1 MASKE
6 QKHRFFVLLKS
17 GRSRNRIITMTAPGM
32 AAEDTAYRQV
42 KPLERSVLAEGFE
55 GILGACGSETA

>member
-1 MASKE
+1 
-6 QKHRFFVLLKS
+6 
-17 GRSRNRIITMTAPGM
+17 MTAPGM

-55 GILGACGSETA
+55 GILGACGSESA